1 MAAWLDWLQ
10 LGMCFWGSAY
20 VPRNGG
26 TEMHHP
32 SLISSPWGQLLRAW
46 CLNTKKACW
55 FNSFIHLLVCLIGKE
70 PDVITRCIETCRIH
84 IEWWEHIYIVS
95 CNSQNDWFPWGNCM
109 ILMPSLECNLKSD
122 SLFIVSD
129 ISQND
134 CFLEEECLT
143 LKSLARDWFEELG
156 HTLIAIQKSEWLL
169 SLRKLFGI
177 YALAR
182 D

>member
-1 MAAWLDWLQ
+1 MKCMSQYLRIMSLKMRWPWIWATFGIQ
-10 LGMCFWGSAY
+10 
-20 VPRNGG
+20 
-26 TEMHHP
+26 TE
-32 SLISSPWGQLLRAW
+32 
-46 CLNTKKACW
+46 
-55 FNSFIHLLVCLIGKE
+55 E
-70 PDVITRCIETCRIH
+70 PDDITCCIVTCRIR
-84 IEWWEHIYIVS
+84 IEWWEHIYIVLF
-95 CNSQNDWFPWGNCM
+95 NSQNDWFPWGNCM
-109 ILMPSLECNLKSD
+109 IFMPSLECNRKSD